1 MTEKEWGRDII
12 VWPEAALTVIKQDAS
27 PLIKG
32 LDEQGREVGSSL
44 LFGILERS
52 TDGRYFNSVLAL
64 GEGSGIYHKRRL
76 VPFGEYLPLEKY
88 LRGIIEFFD
97 LPMSRT
103 KSGHNDQNLVSAGKN
118 LVSVLICYEVVYP
131 DLIERDSVLP
141 DMFVTV
147 SNDTWFGDSIGPKQH
162 LQMARMRAAEYG
174 RWMIRSTNNG
184 ITALIDHNG
193 LLVEELE
200 PFEEGVM
207 RGELRIMK
215 GETPYYYYGY
225 GPLVLSCLIFV
236 FVLFMR
242 HRFF

>member
-1 MTEKEWGRDII
+1 M
-12 VWPEAALTVIKQDAS
+12 
-27 PLIKG
+27 
-32 LDEQGREVGSSL
+32 
-44 LFGILERS
+44 
-52 TDGRYFNSVLAL
+52 
-64 GEGSGIYHKRRL
+64 
-76 VPFGEYLPLEKY
+76 
-88 LRGIIEFFD
+88 
-97 LPMSRT
+97 
-103 KSGHNDQNLVSAGKN
+103 
-118 LVSVLICYEVVYP
+118 
-131 DLIERDSVLP
+131 LP

-193 LLVEELE
+193 FLVEELE

-225 GPLVLSCLIFV
+225 GPLVLLCLIFV
-236 FVLFMR
+236 FVLSMR
-242 HRFF
+242 HRFL